1 MRACTLPANLMKV
14 GVSLVSFSPVPRT
27 RRRWLTHFARAAT
40 LATSVTAVVFVAGC
54 DRPPSPD
61 SLPEWTQSDHHST
74 DDGKLGMAA
83 PAPAAAPGAGQRDQ
97 ARAEVDQLVE
107 LTWRQQCTTCHGP
120 TGHGDGQMGPMVQA
134 PDLTLAD
141 WQTKTS
147 DAEMA
152 AIIKAGRNRM
162 PAFNLPDSVL
172 AGLVAR
178 IRSLKAP
185 H

>member
-1 MRACTLPANLMKV
+1 
-14 GVSLVSFSPVPRT
+14 
-27 RRRWLTHFARAAT
+27 
-40 LATSVTAVVFVAGC
+40 
-54 DRPPSPD
+54 
-61 SLPEWTQSDHHST
+61 
-74 DDGKLGMAA
+74 
-83 PAPAAAPGAGQRDQ
+83 
-97 ARAEVDQLVE
+97 
-107 LTWRQQCTTCHGP
+107 
-120 TGHGDGQMGPMVQA
+120 MGPMVQA

-178 IRSLKAP
+178 IRGLKAA